1 MIDKVI
7 RIVKESFIL
16 LDLFVF
22 NFFGNIIFINVVVF
36 SFSDYDMLIV
46 VRKINVCKLLL
57 RIIECR
63 NYVKYN
69 FLVFCDDLR
78 DILWDDVL
86 KERNV
91 NIVWSNWKEL
101 FLNVCDWYVF
111 YKWKIVWG
119 VKCLWFIGE
128 IKKFMN

>member
-101 FLNVCDWYVF
+101 FLNVCD
-111 YKWKIVWG
+111 
-119 VKCLWFIGE
+119 
-128 IKKFMN
+128 